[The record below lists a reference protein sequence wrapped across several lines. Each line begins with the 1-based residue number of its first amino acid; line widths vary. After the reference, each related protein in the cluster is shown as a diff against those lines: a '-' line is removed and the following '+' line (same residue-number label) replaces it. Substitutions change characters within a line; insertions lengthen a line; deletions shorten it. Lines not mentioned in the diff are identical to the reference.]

1 MNCCQSFLL
10 TSTVVLIFS
19 IVLSTLLP
27 HENNIAMTEDKKIT
41 MRQNLKASVVGY
53 TGQIGQKLVEELA
66 KSSAFSMIKL
76 VGRRKTPEFDTDQ
89 YSKCEQAIVNF
100 DNLEAHGSA
109 FEGADVAFCTLGTTR
124 GKAGVEGFKKV
135 DYDYVVST
143 AKTAL
148 EAGVKEFHLVTS
160 QGANKDSTFLYPQT
174 KGLVEAAISE
184 MGFDKVFIYRP
195 AFLIESNRPETRIGE
210 VIAHC
215 VMFPVIKMFPTFI
228 SVPIQTVAQAMVVV
242 SSSEDGVMRD
252 TSETNSRIFD
262 NKEIHSIA
270 KLLGES

>member
-27 HENNIAMTEDKKIT
+27 HENNPAMTEDKKIT

-76 VGRRKTPEFDTDQ
+76 VGRRKTSEFDTDQ
-89 YSKCEQAIVNF
+89 YSKCEQAIVDF
-100 DNLEAHGSA
+100 DNLEAHGSV

-160 QGANKDSTFLYPQT
+160 QGANKDSSFLYPQT
-174 KGLVEAAISE
+174 KGLVA
-184 MGFDKVFIYRP
+184 
-195 AFLIESNRPETRIGE
+195 
-210 VIAHC
+210 
-215 VMFPVIKMFPTFI
+215 
-228 SVPIQTVAQAMVVV
+228 
-242 SSSEDGVMRD
+242 
-252 TSETNSRIFD
+252 
-262 NKEIHSIA
+262 
-270 KLLGES
+270 